1 MAKSE
6 LELEEER
13 RRAENRKASQGK
25 GDEPRGMLSELGHK
39 IKKNP
44 WKTAGTAFVALAFPV
59 GTIIAGT
66 IAAGVVAKS
75 GYDAHA
81 NKKASQGKGDEPR
94 GIGAELM
101 HKVAKNPWKTL
112 GTVIL
117 ATAFPAGTI
126 IAGAIATGVVA
137 KSGYDAHVNKKASK
151 AEVSTHTTAAPP
163 QHPKEPYSPK
173 IAPPSTPNI
182 NKSQVKGKGGG
193 GEHTH

>member
-75 GYDAHA
+75 GYDAHV
-81 NKKASQGKGDEPR
+81 NKKPTQEKSDEPR
-94 GIGAELM
+94 GM
-101 HKVAKNPWKTL
+101 
-112 GTVIL
+112 
-117 ATAFPAGTI
+117 F
-126 IAGAIATGVVA
+126 
-137 KSGYDAHVNKKASK
+137 
-151 AEVSTHTTAAPP
+151 PP

>member
-44 WKTAGTAFVALAFPV
+44 WKT
-59 GTIIAGT
+59 
-66 IAAGVVAKS
+66 
-75 GYDAHA
+75 
-81 NKKASQGKGDEPR
+81 
-94 GIGAELM
+94 
-101 HKVAKNPWKTL
+101 L
-112 GTVIL
+112 GTVLL

-137 KSGYDAHVNKKASK
+137 KIGYDAHVNKKVNQGKS
-151 AEVSTHTTAAPP
+151 EVSHPHYTAPP
-163 QHPKEPYSPK
+163 PKQHYKKNYSK
-173 IAPPSTPNI
+173 NLSPSFTPTI
-182 NKSQVKGKGGG
+182 NDKTEGMKR
-193 GEHTH
+193 

>member
-13 RRAENRKASQGK
+13 RRAENIKANQGK

-44 WKTAGTAFVALAFPV
+44 WKT
-59 GTIIAGT
+59 
-66 IAAGVVAKS
+66 
-75 GYDAHA
+75 
-81 NKKASQGKGDEPR
+81 
-94 GIGAELM
+94 
-101 HKVAKNPWKTL
+101 L
-112 GTVIL
+112 GTVLL

-163 QHPKEPYSPK
+163 QHHKQPYSPK
-173 IAPPSTPNI
+173 IAPISTPNM